1 MGSAKRLNRFV
12 TQLSLALANY
22 FDYSRI
28 METNNAI
35 RAFSALG
42 HDGRLAVFRLL
53 MRHAPHGVRAGEIAT
68 ALDMRPNT
76 LSTNLG
82 LLQDAGLIR
91 SCRDGRAILYCVN
104 LPAAGALASYFVHNV
119 GRGRP
124 DLLSHISAFSMP
136 DCKKDPAMPNSN
148 DTDFA
153 VLFICSG
160 NSARSIFAEALLRDL
175 GKGKF
180 QAFSAGTRP
189 NTQLN
194 PFALDVL
201 KRNGHDVSGMRSKH
215 ISEFEAPGMP
225 VMDFVFTVCDTAANE
240 ECPPWPGQPI
250 TGHWGLPDPV
260 KAGGTDAEKGLAFAQ
275 AYADLR
281 RRITAF
287 AALPF
292 ETLSRV
298 ALQTQVDNLGDKA
311 NT

>member
-1 MGSAKRLNRFV
+1 
-12 TQLSLALANY
+12 
-22 FDYSRI
+22 
-28 METNNAI
+28 MESNVAT

-53 MRHAPHGVRAGEIAT
+53 MRHAPHGVRAGEIAA

-104 LPAAGALASYFVHNV
+104 LPAAGSLASYLVHDV
-119 GRGRP
+119 GRSRP
-124 DLLSHISAFSMP
+124 DLMAHLSHPPSTDPQEGRAMP
-136 DCKKDPAMPNSN
+136 DIN
-148 DTDFA
+148 DIDFN
-153 VLFICSG
+153 VLFLCSG
-160 NSARSIFAEALLRDL
+160 NSARSIFAEALLRDI

-180 QAFSAGTRP
+180 QAFSAGTKP
-189 NTQLN
+189 GTQLN
-194 PFALDVL
+194 PFALEVL

-225 VMDFVFTVCDTAANE
+225 VMDFIFTVCDLAANE

-260 KAGGTDAEKGLAFAQ
+260 KVEGTDAEKALAFAQ
-275 AYADLR
+275 TYGDLR
-281 RRITAF
+281 RRIMAF

-292 ETLSRV
+292 ESLSRI
-298 ALQTQVDNLGDKA
+298 ALQSHVDGLGEKA
-311 NT
+311 SS

>member
-1 MGSAKRLNRFV
+1 
-12 TQLSLALANY
+12 
-22 FDYSRI
+22 
-28 METNNAI
+28 MEITDAT

-53 MRHAPHGVRAGEIAT
+53 MRHAPHGVRAGDIAA
-68 ALDMRPNT
+68 ALAMRPNT

-104 LPAAGALASYFVHNV
+104 LPAAAALAGYVVHDI
-119 GRGRP
+119 GRSRP
-124 DLLSHISAFSMP
+124 DLMAHLSPPSLTDP
-136 DCKKDPAMPNSN
+136 QKGPAMPALN
-148 DTDFA
+148 DTDFD

-160 NSARSIFAEALLRDL
+160 NSARSIFAEALLRDI

-180 QAFSAGTRP
+180 QAFSAGTKP

-194 PFALDVL
+194 PFALEVL
-201 KRNGHDVSGMRSKH
+201 KRNGHDIWGLRSKH

-225 VMDFVFTVCDTAANE
+225 VMDFVFTVCDLAAHE
-240 ECPPWPGQPI
+240 DCPPWPGQPI

-260 KAGGTDAEKGLAFAQ
+260 KVQGTEAEKALAFAQ
-275 AYADLR
+275 TYGDLR

-292 ETLSRV
+292 ASLSRV
-298 ALQTQVDNLGDKA
+298 ALQSRVDDLGGK
-311 NT
+311 THP

>member
-1 MGSAKRLNRFV
+1 
-12 TQLSLALANY
+12 
-22 FDYSRI
+22 
-28 METNNAI
+28 MESTTAI

-42 HDGRLAVFRLL
+42 HDGRLAVYRLL
-53 MRHAPHGVRAGEIAT
+53 MRHAPHGVRAGEIAA

-104 LPAAGALASYFVHNV
+104 LPAAGNLAGYFLNDV

-124 DLLSHISAFSMP
+124 DLVPDLSNPPPGAIRPAIAGP
-136 DCKKDPAMPNSN
+136 DSRA
-148 DTDFA
+148 TDFD

-160 NSARSIFAEALLRDL
+160 NSARSILAEALLRDL
-175 GKGKF
+175 GQGKF
-180 QAFSAGTRP
+180 QAFSAGFKP

-194 PFALDVL
+194 PFAIEVL
-201 KRNGHDVSGMRSKH
+201 KRNGHDVSALRSKH
-215 ISEFEAPGMP
+215 ISKFAAPGMP

-240 ECPPWPGQPI
+240 DCPPWPGQPI

-260 KAGGTDAEKGLAFAQ
+260 KVTGTDAEKALAFAQ
-275 AYADLR
+275 TYADLR

-292 ETLSRV
+292 ATLSRV
-298 ALQTQVDNLGDKA
+298 ALQYQVDSLGG
-311 NT
+311 NPRP

>member
-1 MGSAKRLNRFV
+1 
-12 TQLSLALANY
+12 
-22 FDYSRI
+22 
-28 METNNAI
+28 MESNIAI

-53 MRHAPHGVRAGEIAT
+53 MRHAPHGVRAGEIAA
-68 ALDMRPNT
+68 ALAMRPNT

-104 LPAAGALASYFVHNV
+104 LPATGALAAYFINDV
-119 GRGRP
+119 GRSRP
-124 DLLSHISAFSMP
+124 DLTSHLAQPTFP
-136 DCKKDPAMPNSN
+136 DRKDALAM
-148 DTDFA
+148 TDITATGFN

-160 NSARSIFAEALLRDL
+160 NSARSIFAEALLRDI
-175 GKGKF
+175 GGAKF
-180 QAFSAGTRP
+180 RAFSAGTRP
-189 NTQLN
+189 NTRLN
-194 PFALDVL
+194 PFALEVL
-201 KRNGHDVSGMRSKH
+201 KRNGHDVAGLRSKH

-225 VMDFVFTVCDTAANE
+225 AMDFVFTVCDMAANE

-260 KAGGTDAEKGLAFAQ
+260 KVQGTDAEKGLAFAQ

-281 RRITAF
+281 RRIAAF

-292 ETLSRV
+292 ASLSRV
-298 ALQTQVDNLGDKA
+298 ALQAQVDDLGDTA
-311 NT
+311 RT

>member
-1 MGSAKRLNRFV
+1 
-12 TQLSLALANY
+12 
-22 FDYSRI
+22 
-28 METNNAI
+28 MESNIAI

-68 ALDMRPNT
+68 ALHMRPNT
-76 LSTNLG
+76 LSSNLG
-82 LLQDAGLIR
+82 LLEDAGLIR

-104 LPAAGALASYFVHNV
+104 LPAAGSLASYFVHNV
-119 GRGRP
+119 GRSRP
-124 DLLSHISAFSMP
+124 DLMAHLARPLTTNS
-136 DCKKDPAMPNSN
+136 KEGRAMTDFN
-148 DTDFA
+148 DTDFD

-160 NSARSIFAEALLRDL
+160 NSARSIFAEALLRDI

-180 QAFSAGTRP
+180 QAFSAGIRP

-194 PFALDVL
+194 PFALEVL

-260 KAGGTDAEKGLAFAQ
+260 KAEGTDAEKGLAFAQ

-292 ETLSRV
+292 DTLSRI
-298 ALQTQVDNLGDKA
+298 ALQSHVDGLGEKA
-311 NT
+311 KT

>member
-1 MGSAKRLNRFV
+1 
-12 TQLSLALANY
+12 
-22 FDYSRI
+22 
-28 METNNAI
+28 MESNTAT

-53 MRHAPHGVRAGEIAT
+53 MRHAPHGVRAGEIAA

-82 LLQDAGLIR
+82 LLQGAGLIR
-91 SCRDGRAILYCVN
+91 SCRDGRAILYCVD
-104 LPAAGALASYFVHNV
+104 LPAAGSLASYFVHDI
-119 GRGRP
+119 GRSRA
-124 DLLSHISAFSMP
+124 DLLSQICTPKLTHRKEGAVMP
-136 DCKKDPAMPNSN
+136 DIH
-148 DTDFA
+148 DTDFD

-175 GKGKF
+175 GKGRF

-194 PFALDVL
+194 PFALEVL

-225 VMDFVFTVCDTAANE
+225 VMDFVFTVCDLAANE
-240 ECPPWPGQPI
+240 ECPPWPGQPV

-260 KAGGTDAEKGLAFAQ
+260 RVVGTDAEKGLAFAQ
-275 AYADLR
+275 TYAELR

-298 ALQTQVDNLGDKA
+298 ALQSSVDCLGDTA
-311 NT
+311 AS

>member
-1 MGSAKRLNRFV
+1 
-12 TQLSLALANY
+12 
-22 FDYSRI
+22 
-28 METNNAI
+28 MEIKNAV

-82 LLQDAGLIR
+82 LLEDAGLIR

-104 LPAAGALASYFVHNV
+104 LPSAGALAAYFVDDV

-124 DLLSHISAFSMP
+124 DLVSRLSHLSSPERKEA
-136 DCKKDPAMPNSN
+136 PAMPDIN
-148 DTDFA
+148 DTDFD

-160 NSARSIFAEALLRDL
+160 NSARSIFAEALLRDI

-194 PFALDVL
+194 PFALEVL
-201 KRNGHDVSGMRSKH
+201 KRNGHDVSNMRSKH
-215 ISEFEAPGMP
+215 ISEFGAPGTP

-260 KAGGTDAEKGLAFAQ
+260 KVEGTDAEKGLAFAQ
-275 AYADLR
+275 TYADLR

-298 ALQTQVDNLGDKA
+298 ALQAQVDHLGDRAK
-311 NT
+311 T

>member
-1 MGSAKRLNRFV
+1 
-12 TQLSLALANY
+12 
-22 FDYSRI
+22 
-28 METNNAI
+28 METNLAI

-53 MRHAPHGVRAGEIAT
+53 MRHAPHGVRAGEIAA
-68 ALDMRPNT
+68 ALKMRPNT

-82 LLQDAGLIR
+82 LLEDAGLIR

-104 LPAAGALASYFVHNV
+104 LPAAGALAAYFVDDV
-119 GRGRP
+119 GRSRP
-124 DLLSHISAFSMP
+124 DLTSHFTHFTPS
-136 DCKKDPAMPNSN
+136 DRKDATAMD
-148 DTDFA
+148 DTDFN

-160 NSARSIFAEALLRDL
+160 NSARSIFAEALLRDI

-180 QAFSAGTRP
+180 QAFSAGTRSG
-189 NTQLN
+189 TQLN
-194 PFALDVL
+194 PFALEVL
-201 KRNGHDVSGMRSKH
+201 KRNGHDVEGLRSKH

-260 KAGGTDAEKGLAFAQ
+260 KAEGTDAEKGLAFAQ

-298 ALQTQVDNLGDKA
+298 ALQGQVDHLGDKVK
-311 NT
+311 T

>member
-1 MGSAKRLNRFV
+1 
-12 TQLSLALANY
+12 
-22 FDYSRI
+22 
-28 METNNAI
+28 METNIAI

-53 MRHAPHGVRAGEIAT
+53 MRHAPHGVRAGEIAA
-68 ALDMRPNT
+68 ALGMRPNT

-82 LLQDAGLIR
+82 LLEDAGLIR
-91 SCRDGRAILYCVN
+91 SCREGRAILYCVN
-104 LPAAGALASYFVHNV
+104 LPAAGALAAYFVDDV

-124 DLLSHISAFSMP
+124 DLTSHFTHFTPS
-136 DCKKDPAMPNSN
+136 DRKDAPAMPDLNA
-148 DTDFA
+148 TDFN

-160 NSARSIFAEALLRDL
+160 NSARSIFAEALLRDI

-180 QAFSAGTRP
+180 RAHSAGTRP

-194 PFALDVL
+194 PFALEVL

-225 VMDFVFTVCDTAANE
+225 GMDFVFTVCDLAANE

-260 KAGGTDAEKGLAFAQ
+260 KATGTDAEKALAFAQ

-281 RRITAF
+281 RRIMAF

-292 ETLSRV
+292 DTLSRI
-298 ALQTQVDNLGDKA
+298 ALQAHVDDLGDKA
-311 NT
+311 RT

>member
-1 MGSAKRLNRFV
+1 
-12 TQLSLALANY
+12 
-22 FDYSRI
+22 
-28 METNNAI
+28 MEITTAI

-53 MRHAPHGVRAGEIAT
+53 MRHAPQGVRAGDIAA
-68 ALDMRPNT
+68 ALKMRPNT

-82 LLQDAGLIR
+82 LLEDAGLIR

-104 LPAAGALASYFVHNV
+104 LPAAASLASYFVHNI
-119 GRGRP
+119 GRSRP
-124 DLLSHISAFSMP
+124 DLMSHLSNPSFL
-136 DCKKDPAMPNSN
+136 DLQEQRAMKN
-148 DTDFA
+148 TDFD

-160 NSARSIFAEALLRDL
+160 NSARSIFAEALLRDI
-175 GKGKF
+175 GKAKF

-194 PFALDVL
+194 PFALEVL
-201 KRNGHDVSGMRSKH
+201 KRNGHDVSSLRSKH
-215 ISEFEAPGMP
+215 ISELAAQGMP
-225 VMDFVFTVCDTAANE
+225 VMDFVFTVCDLAANE

-260 KAGGTDAEKGLAFAQ
+260 KVQGTDAEKGLAFAQ
-275 AYADLR
+275 TYADLR

-292 ETLSRV
+292 ETLTRV
-298 ALQTQVDNLGDKA
+298 ALQTQVDHLGLQA

>member
-1 MGSAKRLNRFV
+1 ME
-12 TQLSLALANY
+12 AN
-22 FDYSRI
+22 I
-28 METNNAI
+28 AI

-53 MRHAPHGVRAGEIAT
+53 MRHAPHGVRAGEIAN
-68 ALDMRPNT
+68 AIDMRPNT

-82 LLQDAGLIR
+82 LLEDAGLIR

-104 LPAAGALASYFVHNV
+104 LPAAGALAAYFVDDV

-124 DLLSHISAFSMP
+124 DLMSYLSHPISTDRKEDIAMP
-136 DCKKDPAMPNSN
+136 DIN
-148 DTDFA
+148 DTDFD

-160 NSARSIFAEALLRDL
+160 NSARSIFAEALLRDI

-194 PFALDVL
+194 PFALEVL
-201 KRNGHDVSGMRSKH
+201 KRNGHDVSNMRSKH

-260 KAGGTDAEKGLAFAQ
+260 KAEGTDAEKGLAFAQ

-292 ETLSRV
+292 EALSRV
-298 ALQTQVDNLGDKA
+298 ALQSQVDHLGDKSK
-311 NT
+311 T

>member
-1 MGSAKRLNRFV
+1 
-12 TQLSLALANY
+12 
-22 FDYSRI
+22 
-28 METNNAI
+28 METNTAI

-53 MRHAPHGVRAGEIAT
+53 MRHAPHGVRAGEIAS

-82 LLQDAGLIR
+82 LLEDAGLIR
-91 SCRDGRAILYCVN
+91 SCRDGRAILYCVD
-104 LPAAGALASYFVHNV
+104 LPAAGALAAYFVDDI
-119 GRGRP
+119 GRSRP
-124 DLLSHISAFSMP
+124 DLFSHLLHPTSP
-136 DCKKDPAMPNSN
+136 DRKDAAMADIN
-148 DTDFA
+148 DTDFD

-160 NSARSIFAEALLRDL
+160 NSARSIFAEALLRDI
-175 GKGKF
+175 GGAKF
-180 QAFSAGTRP
+180 RVFSAGTRP

-194 PFALDVL
+194 PFALEVL

-225 VMDFVFTVCDTAANE
+225 KMNFVFTVCDMAANE

-250 TGHWGLPDPV
+250 TGPWGLPDPV
-260 KAGGTDAEKGLAFAQ
+260 KATGTDAEKALAFAQ
-275 AYADLR
+275 TYADLR

-292 ETLSRV
+292 ESLSRV
-298 ALQTQVDNLGDKA
+298 ALQAQVDHLGDKA
-311 NT
+311 KT

>member
-1 MGSAKRLNRFV
+1 
-12 TQLSLALANY
+12 
-22 FDYSRI
+22 
-28 METNNAI
+28 MESTAAI
-35 RAFSALG
+35 RAFSSLG

-53 MRHAPHGVRAGEIAT
+53 MRHAPHGVRAGDIAA
-68 ALDMRPNT
+68 ALNMRPNT

-104 LPAAGALASYFVHNV
+104 LPAAGALAAYFVNDV
-119 GRGRP
+119 GRSRP
-124 DLLSHISAFSMP
+124 DLISHLSPPASPDRKDAAMP
-136 DCKKDPAMPNSN
+136 DTR
-148 DTDFA
+148 DTDFD

-160 NSARSIFAEALLRDL
+160 NSARSIFAEALLRDI
-175 GKGKF
+175 GGAKF

-189 NTQLN
+189 GTQLN

-201 KRNGHDVSGMRSKH
+201 KRNGHDVTNMRSKH

-225 VMDFVFTVCDTAANE
+225 KMDFVFTVCDTAANE

-260 KAGGTDAEKGLAFAQ
+260 KATGTDAEKGLAFAQ

-298 ALQTQVDNLGDKA
+298 ALQGHVDDLGDKA
-311 NT
+311 KV

>member
-1 MGSAKRLNRFV
+1 
-12 TQLSLALANY
+12 
-22 FDYSRI
+22 
-28 METNNAI
+28 METNIAI
-35 RAFSALG
+35 RAFLALG

-53 MRHAPHGVRAGEIAT
+53 MRHAPHGVRAGEIAA

-82 LLQDAGLIR
+82 LLEDAGLIR
-91 SCRDGRAILYCVN
+91 SCRDGRAILYCIN
-104 LPAAGALASYFVHNV
+104 LPAAGALAAYFVDDV
-119 GRGRP
+119 GRSRP
-124 DLLSHISAFSMP
+124 DLMSHLSHPSSPDRKDAAMP
-136 DCKKDPAMPNSN
+136 DIN
-148 DTDFA
+148 DTDFD

-160 NSARSIFAEALLRDL
+160 NSARSIFAEALLRDI
-175 GKGKF
+175 GGAKF

-189 NTQLN
+189 GTQLN
-194 PFALDVL
+194 PFALEVL

-250 TGHWGLPDPV
+250 TAHWGLPDPV
-260 KAGGTDAEKGLAFAQ
+260 KATGTDAEKGLAFAQ

-298 ALQTQVDNLGDKA
+298 ALQGQVDDLGNKSKI
-311 NT
+311 